1 MMARINQSN
10 IYNFFVAEFSG
21 FGGGLLFKDKR
32 LLKEEKY
39 AEFAGKVLKRS
50 KRSFGFVCVASLCF
64 VMIGVLYL
72 TNQLI
77 PGSPA
82 WIGLSYL
89 FSGILFLLA
98 SAREYYKIR
107 GATTLLLTLLHDE
120 PSATNSETVHYLP
133 SRESLTVD
141 L

>member
-10 IYNFFVAEFSG
+10 IFNFFEEEFSG
-21 FGGGLLFKDKR
+21 FGAGLLFKDKR

-50 KRSFGFVCVASLCF
+50 KKSFGFVAVASICF

-89 FSGILFLLA
+89 FSGILFLLT

-107 GATTLLLTLLHDE
+107 GAATLLLSLLHDE
-120 PSATNSETVHYLP
+120 PKAANSETAHHLP
-133 SRESLTVD
+133 SRESLTAES
-141 L
+141 